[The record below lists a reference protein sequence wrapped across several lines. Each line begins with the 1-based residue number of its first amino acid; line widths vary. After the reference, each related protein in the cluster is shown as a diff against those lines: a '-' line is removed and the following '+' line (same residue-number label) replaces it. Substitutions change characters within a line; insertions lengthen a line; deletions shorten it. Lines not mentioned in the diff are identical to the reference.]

1 MRPGNVH
8 VISGH
13 LGSLRAYPVV
23 SAHRGCGLA
32 WCPEMRPTER
42 CDTPM
47 RFDPFPDEAR
57 PLVLGFAKLWR
68 IYSRAQA

>member
-1 MRPGNVH
+1 MRPGNVQ

-23 SAHRGCGLA
+23 SPRRGCGLV

-42 CDTPM
+42 RDTPT
-47 RFDPFPDEAR
+47 RFDPFPDEAH
-57 PLVLGFAKLWR
+57 PLVLEFAKLWKTC
-68 IYSRAQA
+68 SRAQA